1 MFPPSCVDLI
11 EKIDENQSV
20 PTNESTN
27 MLEPDQWDA
36 VLSRITGTVYR
47 GTERISSNALLNL
60 LEVGPDPVLR
70 QRVAKRLV
78 SHMRRLGWIGPRA
91 MRIPGTGAL
100 QGYWR
105 RPGQLPRSHTAGM
118 PVAGELCDDVGLS
131 DDLPAALE
139 QVTRLGLKKLARVLR
154 APTDITDGNLVRSQV
169 TAAIG
174 AINAQLR
181 ADEHQLR
188 RKTQGDAFERLL
200 KIIEKEQKKLS
211 QTSEA
216 QQHTEHVELERSN
229 AEASVMASGRDGAE
243 EG

>member
-1 MFPPSCVDLI
+1 
-11 EKIDENQSV
+11 
-20 PTNESTN
+20 
-27 MLEPDQWDA
+27 MLELDQWDA
-36 VLSRITGTVYR
+36 VLSRISGTIYR
-47 GTERISSNALLNL
+47 NTERISSNALLNL
-60 LEVGPDPVLR
+60 LEVGLDPVTR
-70 QRVAKRLV
+70 QKVAKRLRAP
-78 SHMRRLGWIGPRA
+78 MRRLGWTGPRA
-91 MRIPGTGAL
+91 MRIPAENGHAAGSS
-100 QGYWR
+100 GYWR
-105 RPGQLPRSHTAGM
+105 LPSRPRQPTVNVESEVEAE
-118 PVAGELCDDVGLS
+118 VDGLT

-216 QQHTEHVELERSN
+216 QQHTEHVELERSD
-229 AEASVMASGRDGAE
+229 AEVTVMASGGDGS
-243 EG
+243 EGGH